1 MWERYCRGV
10 EAIVFVVDAADRASF
25 AEATSELRA
34 LLQKPSIEGIPIL
47 IVGNKI
53 DISGAATTEELSAAL
68 HLKVLHRFILLER
81 KKRVCSR

>member
-53 DISGAATTEELSAAL
+53 DINGAATTEELSAAL
-68 HLKVLHRFILLER
+68 HLKVLRCFGLLER
-81 KKRVCSR
+81 EKNVCSR